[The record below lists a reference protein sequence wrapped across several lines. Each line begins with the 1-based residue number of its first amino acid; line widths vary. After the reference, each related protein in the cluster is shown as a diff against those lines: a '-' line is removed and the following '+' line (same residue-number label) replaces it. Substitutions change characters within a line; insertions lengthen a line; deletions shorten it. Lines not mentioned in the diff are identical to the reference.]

1 MLITREHIHELLD
14 RTHIASQHAQMALG
28 EHPALDN
35 RPEWKAS
42 YTTKRWTN
50 WNRYISRLANTPPRR
65 NERIWPIGISVTH
78 LCPRVFS

>member
-35 RPEWKAS
+35 RPEWKRIR
-42 YTTKRWTN
+42 TKRWTN
-50 WNRYISRLANTPPRR
+50 WNRYISRLANTPPRT
-65 NERIWPIGISVTH
+65 NQQIGPSGSV
-78 LCPRVFS
+78 